1 MVLSVLKNKRSKA
14 AKQQAKSIYVKAAM
28 MPGSTRDERMFKLRV
43 GLRCRG
49 HMDKVFIDG
58 AKKTER
64 HQELCL
70 AAIARGLDTPNSPT
84 VSVFQTAK
92 TLNKEIYTYIPPEFC
107 EELFTLGGLYQTMQ
121 IDAAKAIVLA
131 QEVAARVSLDL
142 GLDDPLVALQFLRDE
157 IMAEIDSSDLEGFE
171 AFEDSE
177 NSEDDDDDE
186 DG

>member
-1 MVLSVLKNKRSKA
+1 LVLSVFKTKRSKA
-14 AKQQAKSIYVKAAM
+14 AKQEAKSIYVKAAM
-28 MPGSTRDERMFKLRV
+28 MSDSTRDARMFKLRV

-49 HMDKVFIDG
+49 HMDKVFIEG

-64 HQELCL
+64 HHELCL
-70 AAIARGLDTPNSPT
+70 AAVAKGLDTPESPT
-84 VSVFQTAK
+84 VSVFQAAK
-92 TLNKEIYTYIPPEFC
+92 TLNKQIYTYIPPEFA

-157 IMAEIDSSDLEGFE
+157 IMAEIDPSDFE
-171 AFEDSE
+171 DGEDSE
-177 NSEDDDDDE
+177 DSEDSESKDE